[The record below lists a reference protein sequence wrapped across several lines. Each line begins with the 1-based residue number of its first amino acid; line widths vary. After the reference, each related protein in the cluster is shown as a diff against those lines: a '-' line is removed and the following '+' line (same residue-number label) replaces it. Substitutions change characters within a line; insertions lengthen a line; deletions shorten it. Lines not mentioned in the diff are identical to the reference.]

1 MKIELKN
8 IHFSQQLSQETNAFS
23 ANLYINNIKAGAASN
38 HGYGGAT
45 DYLPFDDEGRKL
57 IQEAEAHCKTL
68 PPDKFT
74 IDGKE
79 YAIDMN
85 LENYIDQLLNDHLRQ
100 KDLQQIRSKAN
111 RASEKAIVVGIPDQ
125 SFKTL
130 GLKFP
135 VDMLLIHPKGPDI
148 LKDILI
154 KRVAPNLKDGE
165 IIMNT
170 NIPEKIL
177 REAGLNEKQ
186 YAAPKQDQAMKKKA
200 IKKGRAEAFNSIN

>member
-23 ANLYINNIKAGAASN
+23 ANLYISDVKAGAASN

-45 DYLPFDDEGRKL
+45 DYLAYQEEGQRL
-57 IQEAEAHCKTL
+57 IKEAEDYCKTL

-79 YAIDMN
+79 YSVDMN
-85 LENYIDQLLNDHLRQ
+85 LEHHIDNLLNEHLRQ
-100 KDLQQIRSKAN
+100 KDLQQFRNKAK
-111 RASEKAIVVGIPDQ
+111 RAGEKSIVVGIPDQ

-148 LKDILI
+148 LTDVLM
-154 KRVAPNLKDGE
+154 KRIVPNLKEGE

-177 REAGLNEKQ
+177 KQAGLNEKQ
-186 YAAPKQDQAMKKKA
+186 YAAPQQYETGKKNKQLR
-200 IKKGRAEAFNSIN
+200 KGKGI

>member
-23 ANLYINNIKAGAASN
+23 ANLYIDDVKAGAASN

-45 DYLPFDDEGRKL
+45 DYLAYNDQGQQL
-57 IQEAEAHCKTL
+57 IRQAEDYCKTL

-79 YAIDMN
+79 YNIDMN
-85 LENYIDQLLNDHLRQ
+85 LEHHIDNLLNEHLRQ
-100 KDLQQIRSKAN
+100 KDLQQFRNKAQ
-111 RASEKAIVVGIPDQ
+111 RAGEKSIVVGIPDQ

-148 LKDILI
+148 LTDILI
-154 KRVAPNLKDGE
+154 KRVVPNLKEDE

-177 REAGLNEKQ
+177 KQAGLNEKQ
-186 YAAPKQDQAMKKKA
+186 YAAPKQNEAVKKNKQL
-200 IKKGRAEAFNSIN
+200 KKGRGI